1 MFFLSSMF
9 AGLSMVIFEGTLS
22 HRSLHHLMDEEYNA
36 GYEDLHFAFAKGAS
50 WIMAGYLAMK
60 LIGLAMDNHWSYLA
74 TGYGAWWLFE
84 VVGFVLLPCYCY
96 AVGYRDRNLALIR
109 VAAPWTVLGII
120 LNRFDVGLVAFN
132 WRLPSADRY
141 FPSFSEIVISLFVV
155 TVGVLAFRFIATHMP
170 IFYVHPH
177 YKDASH

>member
-1 MFFLSSMF
+1 
-9 AGLSMVIFEGTLS
+9 
-22 HRSLHHLMDEEYNA
+22 
-36 GYEDLHFAFAKGAS
+36 
-50 WIMAGYLAMK
+50 
-60 LIGLAMDNHWSYLA
+60 MDNHWSYLA

-155 TVGVLAFRFIATHMP
+155 TVGVLAFRFIATHMADSSRARRP
-170 IFYVHPH
+170 GL
-177 YKDASH
+177 KADTGTASTGAADNGVGLGAWAWR